1 MLIKFCL
8 GLCAFLMSFYIGN
21 SSAQSV
27 ENEKAELN
35 QNSYVAVPKCN
46 DANLYE
52 KVLQRVKQ
60 YSDISDADSAIVKRQ
75 KALLIKNIES
85 FEDVDVKSFNPETD
99 FNTANALISL
109 KINKQL
115 TNDDIVLCKQAKNIK
130 KPLYIIVY
138 PQDKA
143 YVGHIINL
151 EQYSADYE
159 KISFTYP

>member
-8 GLCAFLMSFYIGN
+8 FLYAFFLSFYIGN

-27 ENEKAELN
+27 KNEKTELN

-60 YSDISDADSAIVKRQ
+60 YSDISIADSTIVKRQ
-75 KALLIKNIES
+75 KALMLKNIES
-85 FEDVDVKSFNPETD
+85 FENVDVKSFNPETD
-99 FNTANALISL
+99 FNTADALISL

-115 TNDDIVLCKQAKNIK
+115 TNDDIILCKQAKNIK
-130 KPLYIIVY
+130 KPLYIILY
-138 PQDKA
+138 PQDRS